1 MLITFFKF
9 PLRFNFYNTF
19 GNCRRITSSRTMI
32 PQRIAKTRRT
42 PPPSRRILVSRAFFF
57 NTVQPPLLFA
67 TSRAFQNPT
76 SALLIRSLSAGFCG
90 HRVYLRASDLSR
102 VAPVKPFPPFSLS
115 TLNRGTWKN
124 NLQIPQ
130 LKLEYIHQNIQ
141 VQLS

>member
-1 MLITFFKF
+1 MKEEMIMLSNADNVFQFF
-9 PLRFNFYNTF
+9 LRFNFYNTF

-32 PQRIAKTRRT
+32 PQRSAKTRRT
-42 PPPSRRILVSRAFFF
+42 PPPSRRILVSRAFFQHCPASAPF
-57 NTVQPPLLFA
+57 FA

-115 TLNRGTWKN
+115 TLNRGTWKIICKYPN
-124 NLQIPQ
+124 
-130 LKLEYIHQNIQ
+130 
-141 VQLS
+141 